1 MMVLSI
7 VVLFLLHQFSGS
19 TAQHGSE
26 DPAGWTVTDV
36 GDHFALS
43 GSCLAYGELLQY
55 LTRQDKL
62 ESELEGL
69 KNETQQCCGGQW
81 AVNFND
87 QSNIIQQQQATI
99 QQQQATIQQMQE
111 LLTAVSDKLNGARDC
126 MELLTTG
133 HDTSGV
139 YTIYPDGGG
148 KSPVHVY
155 CDMDTDGGGWTLF
168 QKRQDGSVN
177 FYLDW
182 QAYKTGF
189 GDLRGEFWLGN
200 DNLHRL
206 TAQDVYELRVD
217 LEDFEG
223 NTAYAKY
230 NIFRVEDEVH
240 KYRLTV
246 EGYSGTA
253 GDGMTDATYS
263 HNGMYFSTRDR
274 ENDIHST
281 DHCAQVYKGAWWY
294 STCHRA
300 NLNGL
305 YLLYHRVAMM
315 VLSIVVLFL
324 LHQFSGSTAQHGSE
338 DPAGWTVTDVGEH
351 VALSGSCLAY
361 GELLQY
367 LTRQD
372 KLESELQGLKNE
384 TQQCCGGQETYTFQ
398 AAVLQQQQAFVEELG
413 ATVSDQANTMQ
424 HLQDTV
430 NNQVNIIQQQQTTIQ
445 QMQTLLNQITDR
457 LSGPRDCM
465 ELLST
470 GHDVSDVYTI
480 YPDGD
485 GKSPVHVYCDMDTDG
500 GGWTLFQKRQDG
512 SVSFYRDWQAYK
524 TGFGD
529 LRGEFW
535 LGNDNLHRLTAQDV
549 YELRVDLEDFE
560 GNTAYAKYNIFRVED
575 EVHKYRLTISGY
587 NGTAG
592 DAMTDPFHPHD
603 GMYFSTR
610 DRENDIHTSEHCAQV
625 YKGAWWYEKCHRANL
640 NGLYHGGAHQSFA
653 DGVNWFPW
661 KGYDYSLKTTE
672 MKIRPN

>member
-7 VVLFLLHQFSGS
+7 VALFLLHQFSGS

-36 GDHFALS
+36 GEHGILT

-69 KNETQQCCGGQW
+69 KNETQQCCGGQ
-81 AVNFND
+81 
-87 QSNIIQQQQATI
+87 
-99 QQQQATIQQMQE
+99 
-111 LLTAVSDKLNGARDC
+111 G
-126 MELLTTG
+126 
-133 HDTSGV
+133 
-139 YTIYPDGGG
+139 
-148 KSPVHVY
+148 
-155 CDMDTDGGGWTLF
+155 
-168 QKRQDGSVN
+168 
-177 FYLDW
+177 
-182 QAYKTGF
+182 
-189 GDLRGEFWLGN
+189 
-200 DNLHRL
+200 
-206 TAQDVYELRVD
+206 
-217 LEDFEG
+217 
-223 NTAYAKY
+223 
-230 NIFRVEDEVH
+230 
-240 KYRLTV
+240 
-246 EGYSGTA
+246 
-253 GDGMTDATYS
+253 
-263 HNGMYFSTRDR
+263 
-274 ENDIHST
+274 
-281 DHCAQVYKGAWWY
+281 
-294 STCHRA
+294 
-300 NLNGL
+300 
-305 YLLYHRVAMM
+305 
-315 VLSIVVLFL
+315 
-324 LHQFSGSTAQHGSE
+324 
-338 DPAGWTVTDVGEH
+338 
-351 VALSGSCLAY
+351 
-361 GELLQY
+361 
-367 LTRQD
+367 
-372 KLESELQGLKNE
+372 
-384 TQQCCGGQETYTFQ
+384 TYTFQ
-398 AAVLQQQQAFVEELG
+398 AAVLQQQQTFVEELG

>member
-1 MMVLSI
+1 MMILSI
-7 VVLFLLHQFSGS
+7 VVLFLLHQFSSS
-19 TAQHGSE
+19 TAQLGSE

-36 GDHFALS
+36 GEHGVLT

-81 AVNFND
+81 ASFDSLQLNLND
-87 QSNIIQQQQATI
+87 QSIVLQQQQATIQQLQATVDDQVNANQHQQTTMQQLQTTVDEQVNINQHQQTTMQQLQTTVDSQVNVIQQQQTTI
-99 QQQQATIQQMQE
+99 QQQQATIQQMDA
-111 LLTAVSDKLNGARDC
+111 LLTAVSDKLNGPRDC
-126 MELLTTG
+126 MELLATG

-223 NTAYAKY
+223 NTEYAKY

-253 GDGMTDATYS
+253 GDGLTY

-294 STCHRA
+294 RTGHHA

-305 YLLYHRVAMM
+305 YL
-315 VLSIVVLFL
+315 
-324 LHQFSGSTAQHGSE
+324 
-338 DPAGWTVTDVGEH
+338 VG
-351 VALSGSCLAY
+351 
-361 GELLQY
+361 
-367 LTRQD
+367 T
-372 KLESELQGLKNE
+372 
-384 TQQCCGGQETYTFQ
+384 
-398 AAVLQQQQAFVEELG
+398 
-413 ATVSDQANTMQ
+413 
-424 HLQDTV
+424 
-430 NNQVNIIQQQQTTIQ
+430 
-445 QMQTLLNQITDR
+445 
-457 LSGPRDCM
+457 
-465 ELLST
+465 
-470 GHDVSDVYTI
+470 
-480 YPDGD
+480 
-485 GKSPVHVYCDMDTDG
+485 
-500 GGWTLFQKRQDG
+500 
-512 SVSFYRDWQAYK
+512 
-524 TGFGD
+524 
-529 LRGEFW
+529 
-535 LGNDNLHRLTAQDV
+535 
-549 YELRVDLEDFE
+549 
-560 GNTAYAKYNIFRVED
+560 
-575 EVHKYRLTISGY
+575 
-587 NGTAG
+587 
-592 DAMTDPFHPHD
+592 
-603 GMYFSTR
+603 
-610 DRENDIHTSEHCAQV
+610 
-625 YKGAWWYEKCHRANL
+625 
-640 NGLYHGGAHQSFA
+640 HQSLA
-653 DGVNWFPW
+653 DGVNWVPW
-661 KGYDYSLKTTE
+661 KGLQYSLKTSE